1 MNQVSQL
8 THQISEFA
16 SESQTELDF
25 LFDSLLLSLKT
36 ASKHAA
42 TENIGRAVPSMRHAQ
57 NLSNFLAKALL
68 KVPVPSLH
76 AHINDLFAYFQRT
89 LEDNLRIPIK
99 DELDELLQL
108 TFELRKGIHS
118 LLETE
123 VPNKT
128 SHLTFGSRDDRAH
141 FNY

>member
-1 MNQVSQL
+1 MNQVIQL

-16 SESQTELDF
+16 NESQSELDF

-42 TENIGRAVPSMRHAQ
+42 TENIGRAIPSMRHAQ
-57 NLSNFLAKALL
+57 NLSAFLAKALL

-76 AHINDLFAYFQRT
+76 AHINDLFDYFQRT
-89 LEDNLRIPIK
+89 LQDNLRIPIK
-99 DELDELLQL
+99 DELDELQQL
-108 TFELRKGIHS
+108 TIELRKGIRS

-123 VPNKT
+123 MSARTVN
-128 SHLTFGSRDDRAH
+128 HNFGSSQDRAH
-141 FNY
+141 LNF